1 MAIDL
6 KQLAAQLKLSPTTVS
21 RALNGY
27 TDVSEATRQRVAAAA
42 KEAGYEPSPAARRLA
57 LGRADAV
64 GIVYPVE
71 ADFMGNPLF
80 LEMIGGVSDRLDGAG
95 YDVLLAVARKKTE
108 LRTYERLVRGRR
120 VDGLI
125 VAHTRVEDD
134 RIDFLTRTGM
144 PFIGYGRTGNSEG
157 FPWLDFD
164 NEACT
169 RLAMN
174 ELTARGHRRIAYIH
188 SPLDLNFAHQ
198 RHAGYLKAMQAAG
211 LPVQSEW
218 VLTGGHDRRGGYEAA
233 RHLLALDPRPTAILV
248 DSNLCGVG
256 VVRALLQA
264 NVNIGADISVI
275 VIDGLPTDTPLY
287 DQDIASIQQP
297 TAHASGWTMAD
308 MLLRLIEGKPLE
320 QPHVLKQPQFVNGRS
335 LGLARPT

>member
-1 MAIDL
+1 MPTDL
-6 KQLAAQLKLSPTTVS
+6 KQLAALLKLSPTTVS

-27 TDVSEATRQRVAAAA
+27 SDVSEATRQRVAEAA
-42 KEAGYEPSPAARRLA
+42 KAAGYEPSPAARRLA
-57 LGRADAV
+57 IGRADAV

-125 VAHTRVEDD
+125 VAHTRVKDE
-134 RIDFLTRTGM
+134 RIDFLRGTQM
-144 PFIGYGRTGNSEG
+144 PFIGYGRTSECDD

-188 SPLDLNFAHQ
+188 SPLNLNFAQQ
-198 RHAGYLKAMQAAG
+198 RYDGYLKAMAAAG
-211 LPVQSEW
+211 LVVNPEH
-218 VLTGGHDRRGGYEAA
+218 VLTGGHDRRGGYEATK
-233 RHLLALDPRPTAILV
+233 RLLALADTRPTAILV

-256 VVRALLQA
+256 TVRALLQA
-264 NVNIGADISVI
+264 GIAIGTEMSVI
-275 VIDGLPTDTPLY
+275 VIDGLPVDTPLY
-287 DQDIASIQQP
+287 DQDIAAIAQP

-308 MLLRLIEGKPLE
+308 MLLKLIEGKPLDE
-320 QPHVLKQPQFVNGRS
+320 PRVLKQPQFVNGRS
-335 LGLARPT
+335 LGLAPT